1 MKGFLALAICLLPL
15 GLFGQWSHQL
25 QFGWKLGSD
34 QAVESVRLTD
44 TLEYSFSKKSLRYP
58 SGAFMLTYQI
68 NEILLFRTGI
78 DGTKT
83 PVDVRV
89 VNTRNNDDVFY
100 ERRTFAD
107 LHVPLE
113 IQYEASKGF
122 FLNGGLSVN
131 ARVEFFRIPLNELVQ
146 SNQPLGDPR
155 ILDEFEEVAYNSMR
169 QVSLNYRIGTTMKFV
184 PWLGV
189 DLMYDRPL
197 MNLVKSPLS
206 YQGDEADVKF
216 KYGTWTM
223 RLVYFFEWQKL
234 KKSLNQNSGKR
245 DFW

>member
-68 NEILLFRTGI
+68 NETLLFRTGI

-89 VNTRNNDDVFY
+89 VNTKTNDDVFY

-122 FLNGGLSVN
+122 FLNGGFSVN
-131 ARVEFFRIPLNELVQ
+131 TRVEFFRYESSGLE
-146 SNQPLGDPR
+146 
-155 ILDEFEEVAYNSMR
+155 EFEEMARNSMR
-169 QVSLNYRIGTTMKFV
+169 EVSVNYRFGTTIKFID
-184 PWLGV
+184 WLGV